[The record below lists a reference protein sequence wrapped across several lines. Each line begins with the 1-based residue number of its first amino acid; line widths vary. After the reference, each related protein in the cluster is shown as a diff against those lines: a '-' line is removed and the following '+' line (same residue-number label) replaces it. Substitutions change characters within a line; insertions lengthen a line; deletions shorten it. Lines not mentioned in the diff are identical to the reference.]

1 MSFLSKTQQ
10 ETSDTLYVKSSCKS
24 MKITTKKLN
33 GITKISSM
41 IITILTVAINEGM
54 RNLNEPNDQT
64 LRNINVY
71 AVYLDQFRSF
81 I

>member
-1 MSFLSKTQQ
+1 
-10 ETSDTLYVKSSCKS
+10 
-24 MKITTKKLN
+24 
-33 GITKISSM
+33 M